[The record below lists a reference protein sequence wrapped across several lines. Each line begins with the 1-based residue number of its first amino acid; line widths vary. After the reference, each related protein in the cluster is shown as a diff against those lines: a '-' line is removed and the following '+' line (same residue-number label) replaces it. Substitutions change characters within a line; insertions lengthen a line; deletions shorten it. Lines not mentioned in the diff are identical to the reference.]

1 MKSLLTIT
9 LAMLVTLAAHPL
21 RGATINVGRSDVPLT
36 VPAGY
41 AEGDATPLVV
51 LLHGYTSSGA
61 RQESY
66 MKFGKLVDEF
76 GFLYLTPD
84 GTIEKSELENRFWN
98 ATAACCDTYK
108 SNVDDSSYLRK
119 LIEAV
124 KSQYTVDENRIFL
137 IGHSNGGFMSHRMAF
152 DHPDT
157 IAAIVSLAGGSLLE
171 MNGPAP
177 AHPVNI
183 LQIHGTDDG
192 TVKYA
197 GGTFRAGAR
206 YPGATETVEKWVT
219 YNDADAEKTELVE
232 KIDLDRSLDGSETT
246 ITRFDKRGSIELW
259 TIHNGKHV
267 PRLSDG
273 FTRHVLVW
281 LFDHPKT

>member
-9 LAMLVTLAAHPL
+9 LAMLVTVAAHPL
-21 RGATINVGRSDVPLT
+21 RAATINVGRSDVLLT

-41 AEGDATPLVV
+41 GEGDATPLVV

-177 AHPVNI
+177 AHPVNV

-197 GGTFRAGAR
+197 GGTFRAGVR

-219 YNDADAEKTELVE
+219 YNDADAEKIELVE

-259 TIHNGKHV
+259 TIHHGKHV

-273 FTRHVLVW
+273 FTRHALEW